1 MDHLELNV
9 QEYRCIY
16 GHMMEEGEGGAVTAD
31 PQLLETDELLQILLM
46 PAICVQCKQAV
57 LWATNELMKPD
68 FCLLID
74 FLTET
79 FLHYV

>member
-9 QEYRCIY
+9 QECRCIY
-16 GHMMEEGEGGAVTAD
+16 GHTMEEGKGGTVTAY

-57 LWATNELMKPD
+57 L
-68 FCLLID
+68 
-74 FLTET
+74 
-79 FLHYV
+79 